1 MVAVVAAH
9 EFGDGEMHRA
19 VRAASLAVVLSFT
32 PAFAE
37 NPSLL
42 QKFQDWS
49 AYGLAA
55 DPKVCFAVSQP
66 KDMTPKGVKRG
77 PVYFYVSQ
85 WPADKAVNEVS
96 VKMGYPFKPG
106 GVVTVSVGAD
116 KFELF
121 TKDEGAFVEKPET
134 ETGLIEALRKGGT
147 MKVEGT
153 SMRGTKTSDTYSL
166 SGLGEAIDR
175 VVKECGSEAPG

>member
-1 MVAVVAAH
+1 MFVVAAH
-9 EFGDGEMHRA
+9 EFGDGEMRRA
-19 VRAASLAVVLSFT
+19 VRAASLVVALSFT

-49 AYGLAA
+49 AYGTAA
-55 DPKVCFAVSQP
+55 DPKVCFAVAQP
-66 KDMTPKGVKRG
+66 KEMSPKGVKRG
-77 PVYFYVSQ
+77 PVYFYISQ
-85 WPADKAVNEVS
+85 WPAEKVVNEVS

-106 GVVTVSVGAD
+106 GTVTVNVGDA

-166 SGLGEAIDR
+166 GGLGDALDR
-175 VVKECGSEAPG
+175 IAKECGT

>member
-1 MVAVVAAH
+1 MR
-9 EFGDGEMHRA
+9 RA
-19 VRAASLAVVLSFT
+19 VRAASLVVALSCT

-66 KDMTPKGVKRG
+66 KDMSPKGVKRG
-77 PVYFYVSQ
+77 AVYFYISQ
-85 WPADKAVNEVS
+85 WPADKVVNEVS
-96 VKMGYPFKPG
+96 VKMGY
-106 GVVTVSVGAD
+106 
-116 KFELF
+116 FELF
-121 TKDEGAFVEKPET
+121 TKDEGAFVDKPET

-153 SMRGTKTSDTYSL
+153 SVRGTKTSDTYSL
-166 SGLGEAIDR
+166 SGLGDAIDR
-175 VVKECGSEAPG
+175 VVKECGS

>member
-1 MVAVVAAH
+1 MVVVNAQ
-9 EFGDGEMHRA
+9 ESGDGEMRRA
-19 VRAASLAVVLSFT
+19 VRAAGLAVALSCT

-42 QKFQDWS
+42 QKFGDWS
-49 AYGLAA
+49 AYGTAA

-66 KDMTPKGVKRG
+66 KDMSPKNVKRG

-85 WPADKAVNEVS
+85 WPAEKVVNEVS

-106 GVVTVSVGAD
+106 GVVTVSVGSD

-121 TKDEGAFVEKPET
+121 TKEEGAFVEKPET
-134 ETGLIEALRKGGT
+134 EAALIAAMRTGSNIT
-147 MKVEGT
+147 VEGV
-153 SMRGTKTSDTYSL
+153 SARGTKTSDTYSL
-166 SGLGEAIDR
+166 SGAGDALDR
-175 VVKECGSEAPG
+175 IAKECGS

>member
-1 MVAVVAAH
+1 MR
-9 EFGDGEMHRA
+9 RA
-19 VRAASLAVVLSFT
+19 VRAASLVVALSCT

-66 KDMTPKGVKRG
+66 KDMSPKGVKRG
-77 PVYFYVSQ
+77 AVYFYISQ
-85 WPADKAVNEVS
+85 WPADKVTNEVS
-96 VKMGYPFKPG
+96 VKMGYPFAEGAKT
-106 GVVTVSVGAD
+106 TVIIGSD

-121 TKDEGAFVEKPET
+121 TKDEGAFVDKPET

-153 SMRGTKTSDTYSL
+153 SVRGTKTSDTYSL
-166 SGLGEAIDR
+166 SGLGDAIDR
-175 VVKECGSEAPG
+175 VVKECGS